1 MRRGLGA
8 AFTFMLALDT
18 IGAVVGAGTDRP
30 FLPPPRMYLATWV
43 LYAIL
48 GIVAGLGPAAA
59 RFATRL
65 GWLIVLGALLGN
77 YGKVFLAAVNATA
90 HTVAEPSG

>member
-1 MRRGLGA
+1 VKRGLGT
-8 AFTFMLALDT
+8 AFTFMLVLDT
-18 IGAVVGAGTDRP
+18 LGAVVGAGTSRP

-48 GIVAGLGPAAA
+48 GLVSGFGPGAA

-65 GWLIVLGALLGN
+65 GWVIVLGALLGN
-77 YGKVFLAAVNATA
+77 YGKVFLSAVNATA
-90 HTVAEPSG
+90 NAVAEPTS